1 MFSGAFSIGHLIVVL
16 VIVLLL
22 FGTKKL
28 KNLGSDLGG
37 AIKGF
42 KNALNDGEKKDG
54 DAPDADPTKKVT
66 EEKVAAQADLNK
78 ASESAKTEQK

>member
-1 MFSGAFSIGHLIVVL
+1 MGVGGIGIWQLIIVL
-16 VIVLLL
+16 VIIMLV

-42 KNALNDGEKKDG
+42 KNAMDDGKSDKAPEQLEGDG
-54 DAPDADPTKKVT
+54 GSTIDVKA
-66 EEKVAAQADLNK
+66 EKVEDK
-78 ASESAKTEQK
+78 K